1 MNRVIKVK
9 GYMALYVVPMPFN
22 VPCILYDLIFSAIM
36 LSIPPNRSVAPQSAD
51 LRDEQQVSLQSRH
64 RCQPVVSSG
73 VSVQEEAG
81 HHERPSC
88 DAGSL
93 AYPCSRSDYGRRM
106 VSLSESPSHSGKTP
120 PQPKM
125 FRGLTKKDTNN
136 PEVVLKVFSRQN
148 TRRKLGLYQACTDSV
163 QCEESVMEAAEAHAC
178 DKYLTAKRKRERPD
192 AAIISAIERLDMK
205 FGRLDE
211 RFTRGLRTTEL
222 EIGRM
227 PLRHQP
233 QEQRDIVHKLN
244 EDLKREQS
252 RVKELE
258 EQLTGARAE
267 LEAERATT
275 LQASAVSVSPEGGAV
290 GTQATMSS
298 PRATCSNYMQQAHLA
313 AIYPLPPS
321 ALLAPQ
327 SPSRPPPRLPPTP
340 GQMNGEAWNS
350 LAPSQP
356 EAVLPSARMLS
367 SIPQASVPTTGLAT
381 PMAQLPP
388 SDFPRAYGARCQ
400 YPSGYRFSC

>member
-1 MNRVIKVK
+1 MTRWRKV
-9 GYMALYVVPMPFN
+9 L
-22 VPCILYDLIFSAIM
+22 
-36 LSIPPNRSVAPQSAD
+36 LS
-51 LRDEQQVSLQSRH
+51 
-64 RCQPVVSSG
+64 QP
-73 VSVQEEAG
+73 
-81 HHERPSC
+81 
-88 DAGSL
+88 
-93 AYPCSRSDYGRRM
+93 
-106 VSLSESPSHSGKTP
+106 
-120 PQPKM
+120 
-125 FRGLTKKDTNN
+125 TKKDTKNL
-136 PEVVLKVFSRQN
+136 ELVRKVFLRQN
-148 TRRKLGLYQACTDSV
+148 TRRALGLYQARTDSV
-163 QCEESVMEAAEAHAC
+163 QCEESVMEAAEAYAC

-211 RFTRGLRTTEL
+211 RFTRGLRTTEF
-222 EIGRM
+222 EIDRV
-227 PLRHQP
+227 LSRHQP
-233 QEQRDIVHKLN
+233 QEQRDIVQKLN
-244 EDLKREQS
+244 EDLEREQS

-313 AIYPLPPS
+313 ALYPLPPS

-327 SPSRPPPRLPPTP
+327 SPSRLPPRMPPTP

-350 LAPSQP
+350 LAPSQL

-367 SIPQASVPTTGLAT
+367 SIQQTSVPTTGSAT
-381 PMAQLPP
+381 SMAQLPP
-388 SDFPRAYGARCQ
+388 SDFPRADGARCQ
-400 YPSGYRFSC
+400 YRFSC